1 MASNGALL
9 TEAVANQLLD
19 AGLQSIQ
26 LNVGEQGDEYEDVY
40 KLPWER
46 TRDNVVRFAELAEGR
61 CRVQI
66 VIVDHRGDEQH
77 DHEMLEF
84 WRSHGIDD
92 FIGFGLI
99 NRGGA
104 LFVDHMQYQT
114 FPELEQARELLGR
127 NGEVAVCQAPFSLLF
142 VGYDGQYYLCCSDW
156 KKEVPL
162 GSVFDVSFVDVA
174 GAKLAH
180 VTSREPVCKTCN
192 HDPVNRVVEEL
203 RAEHAGHALEGE
215 LQAVLDDI
223 IESDGVAREFV
234 AKVGAT
240 MPASA
245 PGNGR
250 KLIPL
255 RQI

>member
-1 MASNGALL
+1 MSPG
-9 TEAVANQLLD
+9 
-19 AGLQSIQ
+19 
-26 LNVGEQGDEYEDVY
+26 
-40 KLPWER
+40 
-46 TRDNVVRFAELAEGR
+46 
-61 CRVQI
+61 
-66 VIVDHRGDEQH
+66 
-77 DHEMLEF
+77 
-84 WRSHGIDD
+84 
-92 FIGFGLI
+92 
-99 NRGGA
+99 
-104 LFVDHMQYQT
+104 
-114 FPELEQARELLGR
+114 
-127 NGEVAVCQAPFSLLF
+127 
-142 VGYDGQYYLCCSDW
+142 
-156 KKEVPL
+156 
-162 GSVFDVSFVDVA
+162 
-174 GAKLAH
+174 KLAH